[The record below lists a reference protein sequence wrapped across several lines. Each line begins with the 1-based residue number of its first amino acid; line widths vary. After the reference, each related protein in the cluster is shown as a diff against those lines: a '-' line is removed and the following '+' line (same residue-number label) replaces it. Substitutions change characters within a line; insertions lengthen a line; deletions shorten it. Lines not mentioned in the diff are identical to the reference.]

1 MTMSNLADRIEEYL
15 KKIIEQA
22 EVGYIVLQRGYLA
35 DFFSCAPSQINYVL
49 TTRFTAERGYL
60 VESRRGGGGYLRI
73 VRLGL
78 DPEGK
83 FQRLMSELIGDD
95 LSQDRANNLVDRLRE
110 EDLFTKREAILVK
123 TIFADR
129 LLVGVTNLPST
140 LRARM
145 MKEILANMCR
155 DDVND

>member
-1 MTMSNLADRIEEYL
+1 MSNLADRIEEYL
-15 KKIIEQA
+15 KSILGEA
-22 EVGYIVLQRGYLA
+22 DEGYVVLQRGFLA

-73 VRLGL
+73 IRLGL

-83 FQRLMSELIGDD
+83 FQRLMAELIGEE
-95 LSQDRANNLVDRLRE
+95 LSQERAYNLLSRLEE
-110 EDLFTKREAILVK
+110 EDIFSKKETVLIKSIFSDKIL
-123 TIFADR
+123 A
-129 LLVGVTNLPST
+129 GVSLSPDI

-155 DDVND
+155 DDIND

>member
-1 MTMSNLADRIEEYL
+1 MSNLADRIEEYL
-15 KKIIEQA
+15 KKILGQTE
-22 EVGYIVLQRGYLA
+22 EGYIVLQRGFLA
-35 DFFSCAPSQINYVL
+35 DTFSCAPSQINYVL

-83 FQRLMSELIGDD
+83 FQRLMAELIGEE
-95 LSQDRANNLVDRLRE
+95 LSQDRANNLIDRLE
-110 EDLFTKREAILVK
+110 EEEIFTKREAILIK
-123 TIFADR
+123 SIFSDR
-129 LLVGVTNLPST
+129 ILNGLAPSPEI
-140 LRARM
+140 LRAKM

-155 DDVND
+155 DDINI

>member
-1 MTMSNLADRIEEYL
+1 MSNLADRIEEYL
-15 KKIIEQA
+15 KKIINEA
-22 EVGYIVLQRGYLA
+22 EEGFIVMQRGYLA

-78 DPEGK
+78 DPDGK
-83 FQRLMSELIGDD
+83 FQHLMAELIGDE
-95 LSQDRANNLVDRLRE
+95 LAQDRAINLIDRLE
-110 EDLFTKREAILVK
+110 EEGIFTRKEAILIK
-123 TIFADR
+123 SIFADR
-129 LLVGVTNLPST
+129 ILADLVAYPSV

-155 DDVND
+155 DDINI